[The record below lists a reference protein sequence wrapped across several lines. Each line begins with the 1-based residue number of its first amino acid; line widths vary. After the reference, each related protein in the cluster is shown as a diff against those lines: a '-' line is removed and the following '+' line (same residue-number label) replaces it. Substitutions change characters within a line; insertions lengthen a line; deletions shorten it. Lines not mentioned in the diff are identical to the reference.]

1 MKILPLINEDDPP
14 SKKKQPSVWQ
24 RSWTMRL
31 LKNPY
36 APIIVTFL
44 GFLLA
49 IACLYTF
56 VKAEKW
62 WLKEKIVAVPAIG
75 IHTAKAAEMTTT
87 ERKIRQAF
95 GVHAETFLK
104 IAMAESGQQ
113 SGNKGYNCYYGKQ
126 SMACKPEDRSK
137 AWSVDCGLLMVNVM
151 GTICPAEM
159 FDIDYNIKA
168 AQGKFERQGFAAWT
182 VCRKK
187 VVCK

>member
-1 MKILPLINEDDPP
+1 MKP
-14 SKKKQPSVWQ
+14 SKTLGYEDLQKLAKRQKWSI
-24 RSWTMRL
+24 RALAAL
-31 LKNPY
+31 LV
-36 APIIVTFL
+36 IICTGIAWL
-44 GFLLA
+44 IAYKAAEGFWLKTIVISA
-49 IACLYTF
+49 VDVRIH
-56 VKAEKW
+56 KAE
-62 WLKEKIVAVPAIG
+62 
-75 IHTAKAAEMTTT
+75 AAEMTTT

-95 GVHAETFLK
+95 GPHADTFLK

-113 SGNKGYNCYYGKQ
+113 SGNKGYNCYYGKK
-126 SMACKPEDRSK
+126 SMACKSKDRSK
-137 AWSVDCGLLMVNVM
+137 AWSVDCGLLMVNVL